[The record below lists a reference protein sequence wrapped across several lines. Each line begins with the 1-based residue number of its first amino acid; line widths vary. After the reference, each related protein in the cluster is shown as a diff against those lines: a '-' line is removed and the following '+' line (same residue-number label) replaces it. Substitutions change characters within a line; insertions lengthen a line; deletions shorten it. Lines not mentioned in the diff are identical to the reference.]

1 MTRVKWCLLVSS
13 PPLTNIVLFWLAA
26 LTDRIVTRITKQ
38 IFRLTTDNFTTS
50 PRSLTV
56 RADSSLIHSA
66 SKHWPPLLGS
76 FILSISLQV
85 HLEISERHRE
95 KCSETG
101 RYKAISTSHSTLN
114 INPTLKAYQ
123 CQIIFLL
130 LEYLKL
136 FQFPSN
142 CFCFP
147 RFSKTYK
154 IKQFCLDCSQNKG
167 K

>member
-1 MTRVKWCLLVSS
+1 MEHDLSLKWCLLVSLLLS
-13 PPLTNIVLFWLAA
+13 PASSALANIVLFWLSA

-50 PRSLTV
+50 PRSLAV
-56 RADSSLIHSA
+56 RADSSLKHSA
-66 SKHWPPLLGS
+66 SKHWPPLLGR

-85 HLEISERHRE
+85 HLKFSERHRE

-101 RYKAISTSHSTLN
+101 RYKAMSTSHSTLN

-142 CFCFP
+142 CFCFLH
-147 RFSKTYK
+147 FSKTSK
-154 IKQFCLDCSQNKG
+154 
-167 K
+167 